1 MFVAIFGISE
11 QLYLCHPPAP
21 PPRLKYRL
29 VEMSQKGLEIML
41 CDRETC

>member
-1 MFVAIFGISE
+1 MFVAIFGIFE
-11 QLYLCHPPAP
+11 QLYVCHPHP